1 MNKKRIV
8 AILIFVIMIF
18 NILIPNI
25 ALAVE
30 EATNIQNKMTENK
43 VDNNTTIEDK
53 KITENKNQTIENTT
67 GNEINENA
75 HKENENID
83 NVNKENGNTGN
94 ENKENETTKNE
105 ITEDRFNSNEVNE
118 TNNIEENKKQ
128 EVQENNTENMK
139 EENLKIDEQTL
150 ETKEKTSNLSVS
162 YKTHVQYVGWQN
174 YVQDGE
180 MAGTENQSLRLEAID
195 IKLANNTNENIGIK
209 YQVHAQNYGWMDWKH
224 DGEMAGTQD
233 EALRLEAIKID
244 LENSEKYSIM
254 YRVHIQNIGWQEWKT
269 DGEIAGTEGQSL
281 RLEAIEI
288 KIIEKQKKGKL
299 CVDTPSN
306 GTIYYNKETSNI
318 SVVGWK
324 MANVSNSYIKAYL
337 DGKEI
342 DEKTIS
348 YYERPDVIQAIT
360 DYGTEKQNPTP
371 GFRFDINTTNFENR
385 NYVIKIELYSENTL
399 LETISKTVSIDG
411 KMHVQY
417 RTHVQY
423 VGWQNYVQ
431 DGEMAGTQDQSL
443 RLEAINLKLVNCPE
457 ESMGIK
463 YQVHAQNYGWMDWK
477 HDGEMAGTQ
486 DEGLRL
492 EAIKIDLENSE
503 NYSVMYRVHIQ
514 NIGWQDWKQNGE
526 IAGTEGRA
534 LKLEAIEVKLVKKPK
549 IEINYTYNK
558 NNNTVTATIKSDK
571 MLSSISDNSWN
582 LSADKLSYS
591 KQYDSND
598 IYNVTVTDIDG
609 IENQV
614 QININQ
620 VVEPIS
626 MIKYSSHIQ
635 LNGWEKTLSKIDGE
649 TSGTTDEG
657 KRLEAIKISLGT
669 SEKIPE
675 NASIKYQAH
684 VQYYG
689 WMDWVKDGEIAGTVG
704 ENKRLEAIKI
714 ELEGFEGY
722 CVEYRVYVQDTG
734 WQKWRSNGEIA
745 GTTNEEKRIEAI
757 QIKIV
762 KEEEKTVEP
771 RVEYQSYIQN
781 SGWQEKVLENT
792 ITGKEESNKRIES
805 LKIELNGVKE
815 GSSIKYRVYTN
826 NLWQDWKN
834 SSEIAGTIGQSIEA
848 IQINLENLEGY
859 SIEYRVYI
867 SGYGWQKWRKNG
879 ETAGIVGNNI
889 EAIQIRIV
897 YNTSETI
904 EPEVSYQ
911 VHVQGNGWMK
921 ENVEDTIAGTTG
933 EEKRIEAIK
942 ISLSD
947 VESNQRI
954 KYRAHVE
961 GIGWQPWV
969 RNGAT
974 SGTTGQNKRIEAIQI
989 ELENM
994 DKYTVEYQVH
1004 IQDYG
1009 WSNWMIDGETAGTT
1023 GQNKRIEAIKIRIVP
1038 KYYRTYKG
1046 IDVSEHN
1053 GLIDWQSVKNSGVQF
1068 AMIRCAYRGYG
1079 TGKIVTDAY
1088 FDYNIQNASAVGI
1101 QVGIYFFSQATSITE
1116 AVEEAN
1122 YAISLA
1128 QKYNCVTYPIVIDT
1142 EYSGAPN
1149 NTGRADNLGVA
1160 LRTNIIAA
1168 FCNQVEKLGYISMV
1182 YASRDWLYNNLEITR
1197 LSNYETW
1204 LAHYTN
1210 DPSKKSDY
1218 KYNYG
1223 IWQYTSSGSV
1233 PGIGGRVDLNVG
1245 YKKY

>member
-269 DGEIAGTEGQSL
+269 DGEIAGTEGQAL

-288 KIIEKQKKGKL
+288 KIVEKQKKGKL

-306 GTIYYNKETSNI
+306 GTVYYNKETSNI

-431 DGEMAGTQDQSL
+431 DGEMAGTQGQDL
-443 RLEAINLKLVNCPE
+443 RLEALNLKIVNRPE
-457 ESMGIK
+457 ENMSIK

-477 HDGEMAGTQ
+477 QNGEMAGTQ

>member
-30 EATNIQNKMTENK
+30 EGTNNNQTKTTENK
-43 VDNNTTIEDK
+43 LINNNGT
-53 KITENKNQTIENTT
+53 
-67 GNEINENA
+67 
-75 HKENENID
+75 ENENQVVEDTTESEI
-83 NVNKENGNTGN
+83 TGN
-94 ENKENETTKNE
+94 ENKENEDVDNVNQEDENTGNDNKENE
-105 ITEDRFNSNEVNE
+105 KVENENISNKVIENE
-118 TNNIEENKKQ
+118 TNNNVNIKENKIQ
-128 EVQENNTENMK
+128 ENNNTENIQ
-139 EENLKIDEQTL
+139 EENLEINEQPL
-150 ETKEKTSNLSVS
+150 ETKETTSNLSVS
-162 YKTHVQYVGWQN
+162 YRTHVQYVGWQD

-180 MAGTENQSLRLEAID
+180 MSGTENKSLRLEAID
-195 IKLANNTNENIGIK
+195 IKLANNTNKNIGIK
-209 YQVHAQNYGWMDWKH
+209 YQVHAQNYGWMDWKQ

-233 EALRLEAIKID
+233 QALRLEAIKIE
-244 LENSEKYSIM
+244 LENSENYSIM
-254 YRVHIQNIGWQEWKT
+254 YRVHVQNIGWQDWRT
-269 DGEIAGTEGQSL
+269 DGEIAGTEGQAL

-288 KIIEKQKKGKL
+288 KIVEKQKKGKL
-299 CVDTPSN
+299 YIDTPTN
-306 GTIYYNKETSNI
+306 GTVYYNSETSSIN
-318 SVVGWK
+318 VVGWK
-324 MANVSNSYIKAYL
+324 MANMSNTYIKAYL
-337 DGKEI
+337 NGKEI
-342 DEKTIS
+342 GSTSIN
-348 YYERPDVIQAIT
+348 YYQRPDVIQAIT
-360 DYGTEKQNPTP
+360 SYGTEEQNPTP
-371 GFRFDINTTNFENR
+371 GFNFSINTSEWQNG
-385 NYVIKIELYSENTL
+385 NYVIKVELYSESML
-399 LETISKTVSIDG
+399 LSTISKTISYD
-411 KMHVQY
+411 KNMHVQY

-431 DGEMAGTQDQSL
+431 DGEMAGTKDQSL

-457 ESMGIK
+457 ENMGIK

-477 HDGEMAGTQ
+477 RNGEMAGTQ

-492 EAIKIDLENSE
+492 EAIKIELENSE
-503 NYSVMYRVHIQ
+503 NYSIMYRVHIQ
-514 NIGWQDWKQNGE
+514 NIGWQDWKTDGE
-526 IAGTEGRA
+526 MAGTEGQA
-534 LKLEAIEVKLVKKPK
+534 LKLEAIEIKLVKKPK

-558 NNNTVTATIKSDK
+558 NSNTVTATIKSDK
-571 MLSSISDNSWN
+571 VLSGISDNSWN

-635 LNGWEKTLSKIDGE
+635 LNGWEKTLSKRDGE

-675 NASIKYQAH
+675 SASIKYQAH

-689 WMDWVKDGEIAGTVG
+689 WMDWVKDGEIAGTEG

-815 GSSIKYRVYTN
+815 GSSITYRVYTN

-947 VESNQRI
+947 VEANQRI

-974 SGTTGQNKRIEAIQI
+974 AGTTGQNKRIEAIQI

-1023 GQNKRIEAIKIRIVP
+1023 GQNKRIEAIRIRIVP

-1149 NTGRADNLGVA
+1149 NTGRADGLGVA

-1210 DPSKKSDY
+1210 DPSKQSDY

-1233 PGIGGRVDLNVG
+1233 PGISGRVDLNIG